1 MQKKLEPEITD
12 ALISIGDQIKQLR
25 KCRTSL
31 NYKKLSEELKI
42 GQNTYLRIEKG
53 NGDYNL
59 GNLISILSYYP
70 DVKLSDLFRDA
81 GL

>member
-1 MQKKLEPEITD
+1 MHKKPEPEIADT
-12 ALISIGDQIKQLR
+12 LIKIGNQIKYLR
-25 KCRTSL
+25 KNRTSL

-59 GNLISILSYYP
+59 GNLISILNYYQ

>member
-1 MQKKLEPEITD
+1 MQKKLDPEIAD
-12 ALISIGDQIKQLR
+12 ALIRIGDQIKLLR
-25 KCRTSL
+25 KNRTSL

-53 NGDYNL
+53 NADYNL
-59 GNLISILSYYP
+59 GNLISILFYYK